1 MQWKNEAS
9 YVNIPKVLSTKTTCN
24 RSRVVTT
31 GPTHPAQPLDSGDDE
46 DIYTLPDPVTT
57 SSASGKTDSTYCNLS
72 SITDCPSSRLGSK
85 TTSLVTPNN
94 KTCKPSTGKNPAPS
108 PKPVRN
114 TCK

>member
-1 MQWKNEAS
+1 MQRNNEAS
-9 YVNIPKVLSTKTTCN
+9 YVNVPKVLSTKLTCN

-31 GPTHPAQPLDSGDDE
+31 APMHPAQPLDSSDDE
-46 DIYTLPDPVTT
+46 DIYTLPDPVAT

-72 SITDCPSSRLGSK
+72 SITDSSSSRLGSK

-94 KTCKPSTGKNPAPS
+94 KTCKPSTGKKPAPS

-114 TCK
+114 RCK